1 MKPITKE
8 EWNKRIAEL
17 PEDVQA
23 IILNNDDKLSGEIEQ
38 ICAKYQ
44 IDEMLAGSVARLTV
58 KLLMG
63 LIPPAEFVKSIT
75 ETTGMEREKAVFIA
89 QDINRGMLNS
99 VKESLRK
106 IHNIDLAVPQK
117 QSVPPMS
124 PPVAPA
130 VAPSVPQMPP
140 KEAPS
145 VGAPAAPTPGILE
158 QKLAGA
164 FHAKTESVSYS
175 DQKSPGSSTK

>member
-8 EWNKRIAEL
+8 DWNKRIAEL

-44 IDEMLAGSVARLTV
+44 IDDMLAGSVARLTV

-63 LIPPAEFVKSIT
+63 FIPPTEFVKSIT
-75 ETTGMEREKAVFIA
+75 ETTGIERGKAVFIA
-89 QDINRGMLNS
+89 QDINRGTLNT

-106 IHNIDLAVPQK
+106 IHNIDLSVPQK
-117 QSVPPMS
+117 QSVRPAS
-124 PPVAPA
+124 PSVAPA
-130 VAPSVPQMPP
+130 TAPSVPQMPTI
-140 KEAPS
+140 EAPS
-145 VGAPAAPTPGILE
+145 RSTPPAPTPGILE

-164 FHAKTESVSYS
+164 FHAKTESVSYT
-175 DQKSPGSSTK
+175 DQKTPGSSAK